1 MQGQRD
7 SARFATEGVAAW
19 ARSSF
24 QLFLDRSRRAEKKQ
38 QRLTIGSPAAFD
50 TGDLMPTVSQW
61 FFAVTLLAALGCGL
75 IAGVFFAFST
85 FVMQALDRLP
95 PGEGMA
101 AMQSINVVVL
111 NPMFLGAFLG
121 TAVLCVVALIFSFLH
136 WNEASAIYLSLG
148 SVLYLVGTLFVTI
161 AFNVPRNNALA
172 LLAPTDPNASQLWA
186 RYISSWTRWNHVRTA
201 AAVAAAAAFT

>member
-50 TGDLMPTVSQW
+50 TGDLMPTLSQW

-85 FVMQALDRLP
+85 FVMKALARLP
-95 PGEGMA
+95 ADEGMA

-111 NPMFLGAFLG
+111 NPMFLGVFIG
-121 TAVLCVVALIFSFLH
+121 TAALCVGALIFSWRH
-136 WNEASAIYLSLG
+136 WPESGAFDLAVG
-148 SVLYLVGTLFVTI
+148 SVLYLLG
-161 AFNVPRNNALA
+161 
-172 LLAPTDPNASQLWA
+172 
-186 RYISSWTRWNHVRTA
+186 
-201 AAVAAAAAFT
+201 